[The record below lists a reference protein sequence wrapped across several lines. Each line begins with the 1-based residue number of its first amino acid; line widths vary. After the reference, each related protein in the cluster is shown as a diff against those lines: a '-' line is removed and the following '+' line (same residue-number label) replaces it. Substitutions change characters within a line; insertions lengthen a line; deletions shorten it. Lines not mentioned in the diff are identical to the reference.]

1 MMFAD
6 SRLGK
11 ALFLTIVCIPWPKF
25 IMSNFKMPTDKEY
38 AVVLFDGVC
47 HLCDGAVRFILRREN
62 STLLRF
68 APLQSEAGKALL
80 MKYGYP
86 ENYLDG
92 MIFIENKRA
101 HDRSSA
107 CLRIAGKLKLPWRV
121 FFVFL
126 LVPKPLRDL
135 VYRIV
140 AVARYRWF
148 GKKEV
153 CSLPQGE
160 DPARFL

>member
-1 MMFAD
+1 M
-6 SRLGK
+6 GK
-11 ALFLTIVCIPWPKF
+11 ALFLTIVCIPCPKF
-25 IMSNFKMPTDKEY
+25 IISNFKMPTDEEY

-80 MKYGYP
+80 MKYGYS

-92 MIFIENKRA
+92 LIFIENKRA

-107 CLRIAGKLKLPWRV
+107 CLHIAGKLKLPWKL
-121 FFVFL
+121 FVIFL

-135 VYRIV
+135 VYRMV
-140 AVARYRWF
+140 AVARYRRV

>member
-1 MMFAD
+1 MCTD

-11 ALFLTIVCIPWPKF
+11 ALLLTIVCIPWPKF

-107 CLRIAGKLKLPWRV
+107 CLRIAGKLKLPWRF

-135 VYRIV
+135 VYRMV

>member
-1 MMFAD
+1 
-6 SRLGK
+6 
-11 ALFLTIVCIPWPKF
+11 
-25 IMSNFKMPTDKEY
+25 MPTDEEY

-47 HLCDGAVRFILRREN
+47 HLCDGAVRFILRRED

-68 APLQSEAGKALL
+68 APLQSDAGIALL
-80 MKYGYP
+80 KKYGYS

-92 MIFIENKRA
+92 LVFIENKRA

-107 CLRIAGKLKLPWRV
+107 CLRIASKLKLPWKL
-121 FFVFL
+121 FVIFL

-135 VYRIV
+135 VYRMV

-160 DPARFL
+160 NPIRFL

>member
-1 MMFAD
+1 M
-6 SRLGK
+6 GK
-11 ALFLTIVCIPWPKF
+11 ALFLTIVCIPCPKF
-25 IMSNFKMPTDKEY
+25 IISNFKMPTDEEY

-92 MIFIENKRA
+92 LIFIENKRA

-107 CLRIAGKLKLPWRV
+107 CLRIASKLKFPWKLFV
-121 FFVFL
+121 VFL
-126 LVPKPLRDL
+126 LSLAPLSKNIPCL
-135 VYRIV
+135 FFHLLHI
-140 AVARYRWF
+140 F
-148 GKKEV
+148 ILMNKT
-153 CSLPQGE
+153 
-160 DPARFL
+160 FLFL

>member
-1 MMFAD
+1 M
-6 SRLGK
+6 GK

-47 HLCDGAVRFILRREN
+47 HLCDGAVRFILRWEN
-62 STLLRF
+62 SKLLRF

-153 CSLPQGE
+153 CALPQGE

>member
-1 MMFAD
+1 
-6 SRLGK
+6 
-11 ALFLTIVCIPWPKF
+11 
-25 IMSNFKMPTDKEY
+25 MPRDKEY
-38 AVVLFDGVC
+38 AVVLFDRLC
-47 HLCDGAVRFILRREN
+47 HLCDGAVRFILRWEN
-62 STLLRF
+62 SRLLRF

-80 MKYGYP
+80 MKYGYS

-92 MIFIENKRA
+92 LIFIENKRA

-107 CLRIAGKLKLPWRV
+107 CLLIAGKLKLPWKL
-121 FFVFL
+121 FVIFL

-135 VYRIV
+135 VYRMV

-160 DPARFL
+160 DQARFL

>member
-1 MMFAD
+1 MYN
-6 SRLGK
+6 
-11 ALFLTIVCIPWPKF
+11 I
-25 IMSNFKMPTDKEY
+25 KMPRDKEY
-38 AVVLFDGVC
+38 AVVLFDGLC
-47 HLCDGAVRFILRREN
+47 HLCDGAVRFILRWEN

-80 MKYGYP
+80 MKYGYS

-92 MIFIENKRA
+92 LIFIENKRA
-101 HDRSSA
+101 HDRSSD
-107 CLRIAGKLKLPWRV
+107 CLLIAGKLKLPWKL
-121 FFVFL
+121 FVIFL

-135 VYRIV
+135 VYRMV
-140 AVARYRWF
+140 AVVRYRWF

-160 DPARFL
+160 DQARFL

>member
-1 MMFAD
+1 M
-6 SRLGK
+6 GK
-11 ALFLTIVCIPWPKF
+11 ALFLTIVCIPCPKF
-25 IMSNFKMPTDKEY
+25 IIGNSKMPTDKEY

-47 HLCDGAVRFILRREN
+47 HLCDGAVLFILRREN

-92 MIFIENKRA
+92 LIFIENKRA

-135 VYRIV
+135 VYRMV

-148 GKKEV
+148 GKN
-153 CSLPQGE
+153 
-160 DPARFL
+160 R

>member
-1 MMFAD
+1 MYN
-6 SRLGK
+6 
-11 ALFLTIVCIPWPKF
+11 I
-25 IMSNFKMPTDKEY
+25 KMPRDKEY
-38 AVVLFDGVC
+38 AVVLFDGLC
-47 HLCDGAVRFILRREN
+47 HLCDGAVRFILRWEN
-62 STLLRF
+62 SKLLRF

-80 MKYGYP
+80 MKYGYS

-92 MIFIENKRA
+92 LIFIENKRA

-107 CLRIAGKLKLPWRV
+107 CLLIAGKLKLPWKL
-121 FFVFL
+121 FVIFL

-135 VYRIV
+135 VYRMV

-160 DPARFL
+160 DQARFL

>member
-1 MMFAD
+1 
-6 SRLGK
+6 
-11 ALFLTIVCIPWPKF
+11 
-25 IMSNFKMPTDKEY
+25 MSTDEEY

-80 MKYGYP
+80 MKYGYS

-92 MIFIENKRA
+92 LVFIENKRA

-107 CLRIAGKLKLPWRV
+107 CLRIASKLKLPWKL
-121 FFVFL
+121 FVIFL

-135 VYRIV
+135 VYRMV
-140 AVARYRWF
+140 AFARYRLF

-160 DPARFL
+160 DQARFL

>member
-1 MMFAD
+1 MYN
-6 SRLGK
+6 
-11 ALFLTIVCIPWPKF
+11 T
-25 IMSNFKMPTDKEY
+25 KMPRDKEY

-62 STLLRF
+62 SRLLSF

-80 MKYGYP
+80 MKYGYS

-92 MIFIENKRA
+92 LIFIENKRA

-107 CLRIAGKLKLPWRV
+107 CLHIAGKLKLPWKL
-121 FFVFL
+121 FVIFL

-135 VYRIV
+135 VYRMV
-140 AVARYRWF
+140 AVVRYRWF

-153 CSLPQGE
+153 CSLPPGE
-160 DPARFL
+160 DQARFL

>member
-1 MMFAD
+1 MCTD
-6 SRLGK
+6 SRMGK
-11 ALFLTIVCIPWPKF
+11 ALFLTIVCIPCPKF
-25 IMSNFKMPTDKEY
+25 IISNFKMPTDEEY

-62 STLLRF
+62 SNLLRF

-92 MIFIENKRA
+92 LIFIENKRA

-107 CLRIAGKLKLPWRV
+107 CLRIASKLKLPWKL
-121 FFVFL
+121 FVIFL

-135 VYRIV
+135 VYRMV

-160 DPARFL
+160 DQARFL

>member
-1 MMFAD
+1 
-6 SRLGK
+6 
-11 ALFLTIVCIPWPKF
+11 
-25 IMSNFKMPTDKEY
+25 MPTDEEY

-107 CLRIAGKLKLPWRV
+107 CLRIAGKLKLPWKV
-121 FFVFL
+121 FLIVL
-126 LVPKPLRDL
+126 LVPTPLREL
-135 VYRIV
+135 VYRMV
-140 AVARYRWF
+140 AVVRDRWF

-160 DPARFL
+160 EQARLL

>member
-1 MMFAD
+1 MYN
-6 SRLGK
+6 
-11 ALFLTIVCIPWPKF
+11 I
-25 IMSNFKMPTDKEY
+25 KMPRDKEY
-38 AVVLFDGVC
+38 AVVLFDGLC
-47 HLCDGAVRFILRREN
+47 HLCDGAVRFILRWEN
-62 STLLRF
+62 SKLLRF

-80 MKYGYP
+80 MKYGYS

-92 MIFIENKRA
+92 LIFIENKRA

-107 CLRIAGKLKLPWRV
+107 CLLIAGKLKLPWKL
-121 FFVFL
+121 FVIFL

-135 VYRIV
+135 VYRMV

-153 CSLPQGE
+153 CCLPQGE
-160 DPARFL
+160 DQARFL